1 MEFPTSLRPR
11 DFSTR
16 SWIWDKKNPIFL
28 VKFLQ
33 KILILIICL
42 YLQICYITQIL
53 INTYDIKIISAME

>member
-16 SWIWDKKNPIFL
+16 SRIWDKKNPIFL